1 MAAGE
6 PVKQAGE
13 QQGAVKTPP
22 SAFDNC
28 RSAISSFEPVYFDI
42 GSKGDTNARF
52 QLSFKYRLFNP
63 TDPLHPE
70 FIDNLYLG
78 YTQTSL
84 WDLEGDS
91 MPFIDTTYNPSL
103 FWRKDKLWETG
114 DQRWFEGLSSGVE
127 HKSNGKCGD
136 DSRHRKSTRQNPS
149 H

>member
-22 SAFDNC
+22 SAFDNF

-114 DQRWFEGLSSGVE
+114 DQRWL
-127 HKSNGKCGD
+127 D
-136 DSRHRKSTRQNPS
+136 RKS
-149 H
+149 

>member
-91 MPFIDTTYNPSL
+91 MPFIDTTYNPRSEARRVGQECVSQFRSQWSPVTSKQKPL
-103 FWRKDKLWETG
+103 IYNNL
-114 DQRWFEGLSSGVE
+114 
-127 HKSNGKCGD
+127 
-136 DSRHRKSTRQNPS
+136 
-149 H
+149 